1 MNPAY
6 IKNTGEN
13 KSIMGTERMS
23 NTEVDKAAVE
33 RVIEHAKRNRA
44 VTGQMGY
51 SEAKRGEPSISV
63 VDDEI
68 SLCTLIDGKMYYKA
82 VKDWQNMTTT
92 EILFAF
98 RQQDWQRFKLGEK
111 VGM

>member
-1 MNPAY
+1 
-6 IKNTGEN
+6 
-13 KSIMGTERMS
+13 MS
-23 NTEVDKAAVE
+23 NTEVDKAALE

-51 SEAKRGEPSISV
+51 SEGDRGEPSIIV
-63 VDDEI
+63 MDDEI
-68 SLCTLIDGKMYYKA
+68 RLATLIDGKIYDKR

-111 VGM
+111 LGM